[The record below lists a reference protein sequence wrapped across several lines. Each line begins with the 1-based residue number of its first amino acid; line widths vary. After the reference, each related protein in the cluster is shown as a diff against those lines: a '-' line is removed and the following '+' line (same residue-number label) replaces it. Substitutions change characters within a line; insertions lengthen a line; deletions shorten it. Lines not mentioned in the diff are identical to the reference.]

1 MFVNKRYR
9 NKQNVDKLRFLVF
22 FTLFL
27 QRKYTITLFMKK
39 LCFVALLLSLSFQSP
54 AQNVCEPPIY
64 NFNNKSNVSGTVGVG
79 TEFTFTNVLTN
90 VNAIVKITK
99 LQNASINNANM
110 DNSAPYAQA
119 WQPFITF
126 PSSRNGSADSSYI
139 EFHVRF
145 VANSQNSPVSTQ
157 GCMAMTI
164 VDCDGNGSGNTY
176 REMVKVSLPGTPMG
190 IANSTIIGFEDSR
203 WMLFKSGPSTFNNID
218 TVNKAAMGQ
227 VNFPS
232 GTSNFYMRV
241 GVVGPISANTQRQF
255 SFYFR
260 SFTGL
265 LVPLPVKLVSFTST
279 IKTNQIQ
286 LNWISAEEHQFSHY
300 EVYQSVN
307 GKDYQYKATV
317 NAKGGSNALNY
328 YSFTDARLPG
338 DPDQIFYKLKLV
350 DLNGKFEWSSVRS
363 VEFNQTQAAAG
374 NIFPNPAVSDF
385 SIVSAYEGSIV
396 NICIKDASGMELS
409 SYAIH
414 HESSALIDISN
425 LSPGFYNV
433 LVQHEDGSSAVYKL
447 IKQ

>member
-1 MFVNKRYR
+1 M
-9 NKQNVDKLRFLVF
+9 
-22 FTLFL
+22 
-27 QRKYTITLFMKK
+27 
-39 LCFVALLLSLSFQSP
+39 ALLLSLSFQSP

-79 TEFTFTNVLTN
+79 TEFTFTNVLSN
-90 VNAIVKITK
+90 VNAIIKITK

-110 DNSAPYAQA
+110 DNNAPYAQA

-126 PSSRNGSADSSYI
+126 PSSRNASADTSYI

-190 IANSTIIGFEDSR
+190 IANSTITGFEDSR

-218 TVNKAAMGQ
+218 TINKAAMGQ

-255 SFYFR
+255 SFYFK

-265 LVPLPVKLVSFTST
+265 LVPLPVKLVSFTSS
-279 IKTNQIQ
+279 IKADQVQ
-286 LNWISAEEHQFSHY
+286 LNWISADEHQFSHY
-300 EVYQSVN
+300 EVYQSTD

-317 NAKGGSNALNY
+317 NANGSSAALNY
-328 YSFTDARLPG
+328 YSFADSRLPG
-338 DPDQIFYKLKLV
+338 DAGQLFYKLKLV
-350 DLNGKFEWSSVRS
+350 DLNGKFEWSSVRV
-363 VEFNQTQAAAG
+363 VEFNLPQAASG
-374 NIFPNPAVSDF
+374 SIFPNPAVANIN
-385 SIVSAYEGSIV
+385 IVSAFEGSIV
-396 NICIKDASGMELS
+396 NVWIKDASGMELAA
-409 SYAIH
+409 YALN
-414 HESSALIDISN
+414 HESNAVINISM

-433 LVQHEDGSSAVYKL
+433 LIKHQDGSTAVYKL